1 MKNKIE
7 LTKDEA
13 IRYYNA
19 SSDKG
24 FKELLENN
32 FGKDFYKQQEIYNK
46 VNDLTSLILELGYN
60 PLIFKSPKDNFE
72 KYINAC
78 ALLSKVAEVYNEGI
92 ILDWKNTNIYK
103 YLPYKHYYSSGSCS
117 VDVSLGWGNGLGT
130 SACLYYKSSILSQKS
145 YNNFKNYWEDYWNN

>member
-13 IRYYNA
+13 IKFYNS

-46 VNDLTSLILELGYN
+46 VNDLTSLSLELGYN
-60 PLIFKSPKDNFE
+60 PLIFKLPSNDFE

-78 ALLSKVAEVYNEGI
+78 SVLSKVSEIYNEGI
-92 ILDWKNTNIYK
+92 ILDWKNINIYK
-103 YLPYKHYYSSGSCS
+103 YLPYKYYNSGSGS
-117 VDVSLGWGNGLGT
+117 VSDSDAWYYVLDA
-130 SACLYYKSSILSQKS
+130 SARLYYKSSELSKKS
-145 YNNFKNYWEDYWNN
+145 YKNFKEYWEDYWSFN